1 MYMLKMDCKFFNP
14 IAIARVNVDGSLLDN
29 IDNLSKNLF
38 MTSSTEEDYPVNE
51 YLTLRGGQ
59 QRRVWPSISDISWLV
74 EWIEQQA
81 RAYQESIFKQSG
93 WGDLN
98 LMPKLFNAWTITQ
111 PENSYQVTHTHPYGA
126 ISGNLYLEVPEFK
139 DTSAETDG
147 CISFVFDKTSDPK
160 FLRFLHVKPTVGTML
175 VFPSWLPHQVY
186 PWQGLGNRRV
196 LAWDCQ
202 LLPK

>member
-1 MYMLKMDCKFFNP
+1 MCMLKMDCKFFNP
-14 IAIARVNVDGSLLDN
+14 VAIARVTVDGSLLDN
-29 IDNLSKNLF
+29 IDNLSKDLF
-38 MTSSTEEDYPVNE
+38 KTSSTEEDYPVNE
-51 YLTLRGGQ
+51 YLTIRGGQ
-59 QRRVWPSISDISWLV
+59 QRRVWPNTTDINWLV

-81 RAYQESIFKQSG
+81 REYQESIFKQSG

-98 LMPKLFNAWTITQ
+98 LTPKLFNAWTITQ

-139 DTSAETDG
+139 DASAETDG

-160 FLRFLHVKPTVGTML
+160 FLRFLHVKPEVGTML

-186 PWQGLGNRRV
+186 PWQGSGSRRV